1 MTRPIRIE
9 YPNAIYHVMARGNG
23 KQAIFHIEDDY
34 RRMTDGLK
42 KTVGRTGWEVLA
54 YVWMPNHIHLFLR
67 TPKPNLSKG
76 MQYLLSGYA
85 NWYAKRH
92 QRTGHLFQGRFRAE
106 IVEDE
111 SYFWTLSCY
120 MHLNPARGKRPLV
133 KHPRDWPWSS
143 YPGFCNKAKQV
154 DWIAY
159 ESVLKAW
166 QGTMGGSNAERAYRK
181 FVESGIEEPPEN
193 PLSNALEG
201 WLLGSEAFLKR
212 MKNLFLKPKQIDR
225 VPRARRL
232 SSLSATEVVTIVAEY
247 FGTNVESFQV
257 KRTASLERD
266 IAAWM
271 AHRRTTST
279 LRELSGIFGLQHPD
293 SVSNLIRRA
302 EAAIGKS
309 EKVAKQI
316 KKLDELLAKTGNRV

>member
-1 MTRPIRIE
+1 MARPLRIE
-9 YPNAIYHVMARGNG
+9 FPNAIYHVMARGNG

-34 RRMTDGLK
+34 RRMVDGLER
-42 KTVGRTGWEVLA
+42 TVGRTGWEVFA
-54 YVWMPNHIHLFLR
+54 YVWMPNHIHLFLK

-106 IVEDE
+106 MVEDE
-111 SYFWTLSCY
+111 SYFWTLSRY
-120 MHLNPARGKRPLV
+120 LHLNPVRGKRPLV
-133 KHPRDWPWSS
+133 KHPRDWLWSS
-143 YPGFCNKAKQV
+143 YPGFCTKAKRV
-154 DWIAY
+154 EWIAY
-159 ESVLKAW
+159 ESVLSAW
-166 QGTMGGSNAERAYRK
+166 QGDMGGSNAERAYRK
-181 FVESGIEEPPEN
+181 FVEARIEEPPES
-193 PLSNALEG
+193 PLSSALEG

-212 MKNLFLKPKQIDR
+212 MKSLLAKPRQMDQ

-232 SSLSATEVVTIVAEY
+232 SSIKASEAISIVAEY
-247 FGTNVESFQV
+247 FETTVESFQT
-257 KRTASLERD
+257 RRAASLARD

-279 LRELSGIFGLQHPD
+279 LRELSGAFGLRHPD

-302 EAAIGKS
+302 EAAIGQS
-309 EKVAKQI
+309 AKVANQI
-316 KKLDELLAKTGNRV
+316 KHLDELFAKTENRV